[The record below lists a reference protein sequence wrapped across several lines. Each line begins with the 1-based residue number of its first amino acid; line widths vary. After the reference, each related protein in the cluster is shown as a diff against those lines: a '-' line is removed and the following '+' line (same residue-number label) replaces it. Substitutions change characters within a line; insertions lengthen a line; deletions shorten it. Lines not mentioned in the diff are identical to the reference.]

1 MFSSSPFSGHNNRF
15 HQPSRRSYVVD
26 QYGDESEY
34 YHQTPSRHQRRQ
46 QYGPIARAGR
56 RQQQYYTQDELF
68 ELQREKQQRE
78 EAQLLKYQQHQEHQR
93 QLAEQRRTQHLQ
105 EHNEKLKQRKL
116 FILRATIATRTI
128 QRAWRQHQ
136 QRQTIAL
143 QQKQTTAA
151 VIIARAINNFG
162 PIVQAKKVRDSLR
175 RLKSISEQVEDV
187 DSVTAVRT
195 GAGITLF
202 EHTLDGLVAQL
213 DSIDSWGSQTVR
225 SIRKQIVIRAN
236 ERTQQ
241 QVVIEPAKQQSLPQL
256 TPTPPTETGTGSGSE
271 SESEDMESESD
282 YTNQYNV
289 ANDSAR
295 SMATEIGMPA
305 IVSEIET
312 TKSFSD
318 EETDKKMDEDCVD
331 YEVVPNVQNQQSYF
345 TSNRCLPPGK
355 VLFEPKLD
363 WQPVLKNHVLP
374 KGLYIRANMTT
385 GVKEAKILIGT

>member
-1 MFSSSPFSGHNNRF
+1 MFSLSPFFGHNNRF
-15 HQPSRRSYVVD
+15 HQPSRRSYVFD

-46 QYGPIARAGR
+46 QYDPLSRARC

-93 QLAEQRRTQHLQ
+93 QLAEQRRTQHLR
-105 EHNEKLKQRKL
+105 EKIKQRKL

-128 QRAWRQHQ
+128 QRAWRLHQ

-151 VIIARAINNFG
+151 VIIARAIKNFG
-162 PIVQAKKVRDSLR
+162 PIVQAKKIRDSLR

-187 DSVTAVRT
+187 DPVTAVRT
-195 GAGITLF
+195 GSGITLF

-225 SIRKQIVIRAN
+225 SIRRQIVIRAN

-241 QVVIEPAKQQSLPQL
+241 QVVIELAKQQTLPHL
-256 TPTPPTETGTGSGSE
+256 TPTPPTETETGSE
-271 SESEDMESESD
+271 SESEDMESDASD
-282 YTNQYNV
+282 SEV
-289 ANDSAR
+289 AP
-295 SMATEIGMPA
+295 I
-305 IVSEIET
+305 
-312 TKSFSD
+312 
-318 EETDKKMDEDCVD
+318 
-331 YEVVPNVQNQQSYF
+331 VQNQQSYS
-345 TSNRCLPPGK
+345 TSNRW
-355 VLFEPKLD
+355 PKLD
-363 WQPVLKNHVLP
+363 WQPVLDNHVLP
-374 KGLYIRANMTT
+374 PGLYIRANMTT
-385 GVKEAKILIGT
+385 GVKEAKILSGT